1 MKRRPHWD
9 DDLIEAVSCLVS
21 VDIGDDCLVVADVYA
36 IIAAVEDWHEKFVM
50 HGAFRVLAERAASAE
65 ADRDRLA
72 NQLLNEVP
80 DSYIQMKARALT
92 AEAAIARVR
101 ELRDRFA
108 THEKSISYQA
118 AATLLTRALDG
129 DGPGCQGTPDKT
141 GCQSSATNVEVR

>member
-1 MKRRPHWD
+1 MTERRPHWD

-92 AEAAIARVR
+92 AEAVIARVR
-101 ELRDRFA
+101 EVCEQDSGVADVDGQEFTMVEVDDIL
-108 THEKSISYQA
+108 
-118 AATLLTRALDG
+118 RALDG
-129 DGPGCQGTPDKT
+129 ERD
-141 GCQSSATNVEVR
+141 E

>member
-1 MKRRPHWD
+1 MPHSPRPRRGCRMTERRPHWD
-9 DDLIEAVSCLVS
+9 QELEQAVSAVLF
-21 VDIGDDCLVVADVYA
+21 DCYENGISEEQVYQV
-36 IIAAVEDWHEKFVM
+36 IAAVEDWHEKFVM

-101 ELRDRFA
+101 QVLDEEQRGYNPPLGL
-108 THEKSISYQA
+108 ISRIK
-118 AATLLTRALDG
+118 TALEG
-129 DGPGCQGTPDKT
+129 DSDD
-141 GCQSSATNVEVR
+141 

>member
-9 DDLIEAVSCLVS
+9 DDLTDAVFRALSHTYRAQGWTGGIAIDLDES
-21 VDIGDDCLVVADVYA
+21 VYPL
-36 IIAAVEDWHEKFVM
+36 IAAVEDWHEKFVM

-92 AEAAIARVR
+92 AEAAIERVR
-101 ELRDRFA
+101 EFLADKD
-108 THEKSISYQA
+108 EG
-118 AATLLTRALDG
+118 LTDDMRAQGHFILVDTDSVRRALDG
-129 DGPGCQGTPDKT
+129 GAK
-141 GCQSSATNVEVR
+141 

>member
-1 MKRRPHWD
+1 MTERRPHWD

-80 DSYIQMKARALT
+80 DSYVQMKARALT

-101 ELRDRFA
+101 EVCEQDSGVADVDGQEFTMVEVDDIL
-108 THEKSISYQA
+108 
-118 AATLLTRALDG
+118 RALDG
-129 DGPGCQGTPDKT
+129 ERD
-141 GCQSSATNVEVR
+141 E

>member
-9 DDLIEAVSCLVS
+9 DDLIGAVLELVGQATMCWEPIP
-21 VDIGDDCLVVADVYA
+21 DGEFKADDATDFGLQ

-92 AEAAIARVR
+92 AEATIQRVR
-101 ELRDRFA
+101 ELHYNTA
-108 THEKSISYQA
+108 THHPSGCCSECGGTYPCP
-118 AATLLTRALDG
+118 TVRAFDG
-129 DGPGCQGTPDKT
+129 G
-141 GCQSSATNVEVR
+141 AE

>member
-1 MKRRPHWD
+1 MTERRPHWD

-101 ELRDRFA
+101 IEHRSDMA
-108 THEKSISYQA
+108 GIPWCYACDASWPCDTI
-118 AATLLTRALDG
+118 RALDG
-129 DGPGCQGTPDKT
+129 DSDD
-141 GCQSSATNVEVR
+141 

>member
-1 MKRRPHWD
+1 MSRRPHWD

-101 ELRDRFA
+101 ELHREHVCDWASAPFA
-108 THEKSISYQA
+108 CFIVHGGECAHRGKCRICHAEKCDTI
-118 AATLLTRALDG
+118 RALDG
-129 DGPGCQGTPDKT
+129 
-141 GCQSSATNVEVR
+141 AE